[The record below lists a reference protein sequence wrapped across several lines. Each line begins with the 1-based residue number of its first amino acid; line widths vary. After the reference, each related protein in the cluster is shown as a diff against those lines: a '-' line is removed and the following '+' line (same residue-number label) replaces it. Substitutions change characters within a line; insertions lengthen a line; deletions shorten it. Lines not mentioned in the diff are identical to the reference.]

1 MAAVTGSDEGSLR
14 WWGPVAFTC
23 LLLLVLSPVL
33 SWWSPWAFAWLLPI
47 YTLLVAGFGLLTLLL
62 YGVPLVWATRFDRA
76 ERARGEEK
84 PSLEIDLPGEDGR
97 IVVMIH
103 GTYARENEWSLPAS
117 PLGQAL
123 APGAGLARLCWSG
136 ANSMRCRGLAA
147 RALRVEL
154 AALAERGYRHI
165 ALVAH
170 SHGGNI
176 ALKACEDA
184 ATAARVSAI
193 VCIATPFLTA
203 WRPRLKRVGNLAT
216 RLGLVVQS
224 LGLGMGFMLIGST
237 LVGPLDEL
245 GATRTLVATAASMA
259 LGLGIGLA
267 GVLMALRLRFDD
279 PRQALDPDIAD
290 AVFDGQAVAAL
301 RGRTLVVTRGG
312 DEADGV
318 LKLASLANRQIVSL
332 ANRDLRGRQREGLLD
347 EAPRGLGGLMQGMAF
362 GGLALL
368 GAIPSLAFGVNALRS
383 QTGVFLTS
391 AETPPGAWTHQHFS
405 GTTTSDG
412 EGLYHSSLYADAE
425 VVASIRHWLTER
437 AVLAAP
443 APLHRDQT

>member
-1 MAAVTGSDEGSLR
+1 MAPPADADTDSPR
-14 WWGPVAFTC
+14 WRGPVAVAC
-23 LLLLVLSPVL
+23 LMVLAVSPML
-33 SWWSPWAFAWLLPI
+33 SWWYPWAFAWLLPLH
-47 YTLLVAGFGLLTLLL
+47 TLLVAGFGLLTLLL

-84 PSLEIDLPGEDGR
+84 PSLEIDHPGADGR

-103 GTYARENEWSLPAS
+103 GTFARQNEWSMPAS
-117 PLGQAL
+117 PLGLAL

-147 RALRVEL
+147 RALRLEL

-184 ATAARVSAI
+184 ATAERVSAI

-203 WRPRLKRVGNLAT
+203 WRPRLRRVGNLAT
-216 RLGLVVQS
+216 RLGLMVQS
-224 LGLGMGFMLIGST
+224 FGLGAGFMLMGST
-237 LVGPLDEL
+237 LTGPLDEL
-245 GATRTLVATAASMA
+245 GATRTLVATAACIL

-267 GVLMALRLRFDD
+267 GARMALRLRFDD
-279 PRQALDPDIAD
+279 PRQPLDPDIAD

-312 DEADGV
+312 DEADGL
-318 LKLASLANRQIVSL
+318 LKLASLANRQIVAL
-332 ANRDLRGRQREGLLD
+332 ANRDFRGRQREGLLD
-347 EAPRGLGGLMQGMAF
+347 EAPRSLGGLVQGMAF

-391 AETPPGAWTHQHFS
+391 AETPPGAWTHLHFS
-405 GTTTSDG
+405 GTTTADG
-412 EGLYHSSLYADAE
+412 EGLYHSSLYSDAE
-425 VVASIRHWLTER
+425 VVASIRQWLTDR
-437 AVLAAP
+437 AVLAQP
-443 APLHRDQT
+443 APPQRDQI